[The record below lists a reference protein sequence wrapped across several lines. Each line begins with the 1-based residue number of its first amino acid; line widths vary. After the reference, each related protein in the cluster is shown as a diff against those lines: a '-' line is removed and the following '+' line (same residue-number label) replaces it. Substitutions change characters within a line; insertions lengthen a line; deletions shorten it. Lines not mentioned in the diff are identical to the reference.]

1 VNPESFSRSVLL
13 VCWKKPRAL
22 PEAGGVLL
30 SFLPPSD
37 EEALLRQF
45 IGTLVRAREASREIR
60 AEAGRWYVDCV
71 ARLGACQDEAGQTL
85 RQALASAGQA
95 STWWYHPVSF
105 RDSEGDPTF
114 NWILAV
120 HAIEAVADRHGIHR
134 LVLVGAPGEVAAAL
148 RSRFH
153 VIVDGRNRE
162 RRRPVWVQGLG
173 SRALYLFRSL
183 RHWLAIR
190 RRVPCP
196 AGPLDV
202 VLSGFWDWSVW
213 KEPGS
218 QSLSDRYFRLL
229 PEQLQRRGVRA
240 VGWFAWFDPLTE
252 PGKRHRRVEEILA
265 PLANRHDVI
274 LIQRFLHPLEIIKAV
289 LDFSAARTFRRF
301 TKTAAFRSLFVQ
313 RSIDYYPLFARQLR
327 LGFLNAHLPHH
338 SLVALA
344 TERACRRYRPKVTVS
359 FLEHFLYARAHYE
372 GVRRAGD
379 GCARLAVQHCSWSHE
394 KTFLFLHP
402 LLEFKGEPDRCA
414 VPHPDTV
421 FAMGTL
427 AQELFLECGY
437 EKDQVLLTGSPRYDH
452 VRLAA
457 PSWEGESRTRSSA
470 GARVLIIAS
479 LDVGV
484 EIDMVEAACAATQG
498 LDNVHLSLRNHPFS
512 RVDQHPRFDSCRSR
526 IEVTQRS
533 LQEDLEQADVIL
545 FTYSTVAEEALLQGK
560 PVWQW
565 LPMHFNGSALS
576 EAVPIPRFGSV
587 VELRQAIV
595 DFQADRTKFAPRQ
608 EIQQLALTRLFW
620 PGDGG
625 AAERIARECAGYLQ
639 AAPRSMIGHG

>member
-1 VNPESFSRSVLL
+1 MNPESFSRSVLW
-13 VCWKKPRAL
+13 VCWKKPLTL

-37 EEALLRQF
+37 EEALPAQF
-45 IGTLVRAREASREIR
+45 AGTLVRAREASRGIR

-71 ARLGACQDEAGQTL
+71 ARLGACQDETGRTL
-85 RQALASAGQA
+85 RQALASAGQT
-95 STWWYHPVSF
+95 SSWWYHPVSF

-120 HAIEAVADRHGIHR
+120 HTIEAVADRHKIHR
-134 LVLVGAPGEVAAAL
+134 LVLVGAPAEVAAAL

-153 VIVDGRNRE
+153 VVVDGSRPAS
-162 RRRPVWVQGLG
+162 RRPVWLQGLG
-173 SRALYLFRSL
+173 SRTLYLFRSL

-190 RRVPCP
+190 RLVPCP

-213 KEPGS
+213 HEPGS
-218 QSLSDRYFRLL
+218 QSLTDRYLRLL
-229 PEQLQRRGVRA
+229 PERLRQQGATAL
-240 VGWFAWFDPLTE
+240 GWFAWFDPLTE
-252 PGKRHRRVEEILA
+252 PGKGPRRVKAMLA
-265 PLANRHDVI
+265 PLANRKDVV
-274 LIQRFLHPLEIIKAV
+274 LIQRFLRPSEILKAV
-289 LDFSAARTFRRF
+289 LDFSAVRTFRRF
-301 TKTAAFRSLFVQ
+301 RRTAPFRALFVH
-313 RSIDYYPLFARQLR
+313 RSIDCYPLFSRQLR

-344 TERACRRYRPKVTVS
+344 TEKACRKYQPKVTLS

-372 GVRRAGD
+372 GVRRGGD
-379 GCARLAVQHCSWSHE
+379 GCARLAVQHCSWAHE

-402 LLEFKGEPDRCA
+402 SLEFKGEPDRCA

-437 EKDQVLLTGSPRYDH
+437 EKDRVVLTGSPRYDH
-452 VRLAA
+452 VRPAA
-457 PSWEGESRTRSSA
+457 VSSVDALSRSVA
-470 GARVLIIAS
+470 GLVRVLIIAS

-484 EIDMVEAACAATQG
+484 EIDMVEAACAATEG
-498 LDNVHLSLRNHPFS
+498 LDTVKLSLRNHPFS
-512 RVDQHPRFDSCRSR
+512 RVDQHPRFEVCRGR
-526 IEVTQRS
+526 IDVTHGS
-533 LQEDLEQADVIL
+533 LQEDLEQADIIL

-565 LPMHFNGSALS
+565 LPLHFNGSALS

-587 VELRQAIV
+587 ADLRQAITE
-595 DFQADRTKFAPRQ
+595 FQADRTRFSPSQ

-625 AAERIARECAGYLQ
+625 AAERIARECSRYLQ
-639 AAPRSMIGHG
+639 TGREQVSTHG